1 MRLPPTL
8 ALACTLLA
16 TSCAENA
23 EVRPALE
30 VFKHFQT
37 ALFQGDR
44 EALRRL
50 VTRESKQVVPHL
62 PLAAVASKKP
72 LQVLRAE
79 RSGYRVH
86 IEVSDP
92 NEGGAHG
99 WFVVAKENGKWVLD
113 LVETTSFNHTLVE
126 IGEPILVPRRLSPD
140 EIDRIRS
147 LDTSAI
153 R

>member
-1 MRLPPTL
+1 MRLPQ
-8 ALACTLLA
+8 ALAVAFTLLA
-16 TSCAENA
+16 TSCSENA

-44 EALRRL
+44 DALRHM

-62 PLAAVASKKP
+62 PLAAVAGKKP
-72 LQVLRAE
+72 VQVLRAA

-99 WFVVAKENGKWVLD
+99 WFVVAKENGKWVVD
-113 LVETTSFNHTLVE
+113 LVETTSFNHTIVDT
-126 IGEPILVPRRLSPD
+126 GDQILVPRRLSPD
-140 EIDRIRS
+140 EIERIRS
-147 LDTSAI
+147 LDTSTI